1 MLIGTC
7 QLAAL
12 VFDLFE
18 QARVVDSNRRLRGE
32 CFEERNDLGRE
43 CARTST
49 TDGQGAN
56 HLTLVK
62 ERHAEDGAHARTTQN
77 VDHGRWL
84 GTVDVSDL
92 HGFASLPALP
102 NPWITEPN
110 GLRTHA
116 RDMLLAH
123 IVTCCE
129 MKFAGGFVELVD
141 GAAGGISHDASMLE
155 NGGAA
160 PCPAQVRRSRLG
172 SRLPAT

>member
-1 MLIGTC
+1 MLVGTC

-18 QARVVDSNRRLRGE
+18 QAHVVDSNRRWRGE

-56 HLTLVK
+56 HLTLVQV
-62 ERHAEDGAHARTTQN
+62 RHAEGTHARTTQN

-92 HGFASLPALP
+92 HGFAAQPLDHRAE
-102 NPWITEPN
+102 WAA
-110 GLRTHA
+110 HA
-116 RDMLLAH
+116 RARYAPRSY
-123 IVTCCE
+123 C
-129 MKFAGGFVELVD
+129 
-141 GAAGGISHDASMLE
+141 AALRDEIRPVVLSYS
-155 NGGAA
+155 
-160 PCPAQVRRSRLG
+160 
-172 SRLPAT
+172 